1 MPHPLVLA
9 LFQDRASAADA
20 ARRLRSLG
28 LDRKD
33 ISVVA
38 STHDLEGK
46 LADEMDA
53 TPGVEI
59 EDSAVASRLGE
70 IGGHVVAAIASVLPG
85 IGPIVSAGPLSAE
98 LGEAAGHLAGHLARV
113 LRDAGLSDEQA
124 AHWQASVS
132 KGSLLLGA
140 HVRGAAAEQ
149 QVRAALD
156 EAGAVDVAM
165 AVWK

>member
-9 LFQDRASAADA
+9 LFQDRSGAAEA

-28 LDRKD
+28 LGREDL
-33 ISVVA
+33 SVVA
-38 STHDLEGK
+38 STHDLEGT

-59 EDSAVASRLGE
+59 EDSRVAARLGE
-70 IGGHVVAAIASVLPG
+70 IGGHVVAAIACILPG

-98 LGEAAGHLAGHLARV
+98 LGEAAGHLAGRIATV
-113 LRDAGLSDEQA
+113 LRDAGLPAEQA
-124 AHWQASVS
+124 GSWQTAVS
-132 KGSLLLGA
+132 NGALLLGA
-140 HVRGAAAEQ
+140 HVREGDPEPVRTVLAETGAT
-149 QVRAALD
+149 
-156 EAGAVDVAM
+156 DVAL